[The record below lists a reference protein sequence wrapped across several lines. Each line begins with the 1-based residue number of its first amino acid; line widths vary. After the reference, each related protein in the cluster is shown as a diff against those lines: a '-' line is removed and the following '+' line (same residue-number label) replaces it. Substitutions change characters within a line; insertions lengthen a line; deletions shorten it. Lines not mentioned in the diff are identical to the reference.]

1 MPGHEIF
8 ITFSL
13 LSSAST
19 WHRTTKITTNYKHF
33 VLQECI
39 ITIEDCILPLPQDV
53 KLIQKDLTDTHEMK
67 LILEKKYQNDLLTV
81 KLYEVNSHI
90 NKL

>member
-1 MPGHEIF
+1 MPEHEIF

-19 WHRTTKITTNYKHF
+19 WHRTTKTTTNYKHF

-39 ITIEDCILPLPQDV
+39 ITNEDCILPLPQDV

-67 LILEKKYQNDLLTV
+67 LILEKKIL
-81 KLYEVNSHI
+81 KRFI
-90 NKL
+90 NC